1 MNQEKSTEPV
11 QFQVVFE
18 GKSKEGVDPE
28 KAAEKLARTF
38 RLPPESVQSLLSGR
52 SEDAPGNPVTAALKP
67 LAYAFVCLIFINLTA
82 KPIALYFD
90 RKASERNSPQ
100 SVSRTGKAVNDH
112 WQKMVE
118 VQKRQA
124 EQMRALSGEESE
136 PQYAPQ
142 APGPVSPGFGA
153 SYRRLR
159 IRVLCFSALTGAGHI
174 REPRKGRPG

>member
-82 KPIALYFD
+82 KPIALYFRSEGQREEFPAERLAD
-90 RKASERNSPQ
+90 RQGSERPLAENGRS
-100 SVSRTGKAVNDH
+100 SKA
-112 WQKMVE
+112 
-118 VQKRQA
+118 
-124 EQMRALSGEESE
+124 
-136 PQYAPQ
+136 
-142 APGPVSPGFGA
+142 
-153 SYRRLR
+153 
-159 IRVLCFSALTGAGHI
+159 AG
-174 REPRKGRPG
+174 